1 MNNLKKL
8 IAWPGTGWI
17 GLGAVMFLAFIG
29 YGLFGHSAPE
39 PRRWAHVLVQKQP
52 GFDAQLKVDGTDWSA
67 PHLSAYSI
75 ATLKPPHVSPTL
87 RDLADHGQAQAID
100 YLAMSTK
107 ESPHQWTGLLAALA
121 DPNDLKPGE
130 NDPFKFDR
138 TFVATVTKGA
148 DWLPGDRMV
157 WTRIFIQPLNFN
169 FTGYT
174 VAATEN
180 ETVKIASVEATSTRK
195 FSADIGLTIPGVEG
209 PKASGGPSSE
219 NTVKATSDINAQY
232 EKLGIDIERGFLRIV
247 RESETGGDVLGNT
260 TVALSVVT
268 DPTMIFGGMVDR
280 EQADDRVQETENE
293 LVLLVTQVNAE
304 EGAPGSG
311 KAKDAIAVLPQP
323 LVPHCPLTAKVW
335 MLYEERKIDTGHDRY
350 SEGQQRVTLLRGYD
364 NKKPAVIVP
373 ADEVSPAVWSIQFTP
388 EKFQPEAG
396 NSDLSQSVSFV
407 HAKVDTGQARKL
419 VFTDFGMA
427 SRFAH
432 VLRLHSIGH
441 NGWDKEAM
449 LGNLNFDYPKGA
461 SFSPFKTSND
471 ECDPGYKRAT
481 SRGHSQQPKTEG

>member
-1 MNNLKKL
+1 MDLRRL
-8 IAWPGTGWI
+8 FSRPGTGWI
-17 GLGAVMFLAFIG
+17 VLAAVALFAFVG
-29 YGLFGHSAPE
+29 YDLSSGRSAPD
-39 PRRWAHVLVQKQP
+39 PRRWAHVLVKEQP
-52 GFDAQLKVDGTDWSA
+52 GFASQLKVDGTDWSA

-75 ATLKPPHVSPTL
+75 ATLKPPHVNPTL

-100 YLAMSTK
+100 YLAMNTK
-107 ESPHQWTGLLAALA
+107 DSPHQWTELLAALA
-121 DPNDLKPGE
+121 DPSDLKPGE
-130 NDPFKFDR
+130 KDPFKFDR

-157 WTRIFIQPLNFN
+157 WTRIFVQPMNFN

-209 PKASGGPSSE
+209 PKAGGGPSSE
-219 NTVKATSDINAQY
+219 NTVKAKSDINAQY
-232 EKLGIDIERGFLRIV
+232 EKLGIDIDRGFLRIV

-268 DPTMIFGGMVDR
+268 DPATLFGGMVDR
-280 EQADDRVQETENE
+280 AQAADRVQETENE

-311 KAKDAIAVLPQP
+311 KAKDAITVLPQP
-323 LVPHCPLTAKVW
+323 LVPHCPLTANVW
-335 MLYEERKIDTGHDRY
+335 MLYEERKIDTGHDHY

-364 NKKPAVIVP
+364 NRKPAVIVP

-396 NSDLSQSVSFV
+396 NSDLPQSVSFV
-407 HAKVDTGQARKL
+407 HAKVDTGQAREL

-432 VLRLHSIGH
+432 VLRLYSVGH

-461 SFSPFKTSND
+461 SFLPFKTSND
-471 ECDPGYKRAT
+471 ECASGYNRAN
-481 SRGHSQQPKTEG
+481 RGYYQRQAKAAG

>member
-1 MNNLKKL
+1 MDLKRL
-8 IAWPGTGWI
+8 ITRPGTGWI
-17 GLGAVMFLAFIG
+17 VLAAVVLFAFVG
-29 YGLFGHSAPE
+29 YELFGGRSAPD

-52 GFDAQLKVDGTDWSA
+52 GFDSQLKVDGTDWSE

-75 ATLKPPHVSPTL
+75 ATLKPPHVNPTL

-107 ESPHQWTGLLAALA
+107 DSPHQWTELLAALA

-130 NDPFKFDR
+130 KDPFKFDR

-232 EKLGIDIERGFLRIV
+232 EKLGIDIEREFLRIV

-268 DPTMIFGGMVDR
+268 DPATIYGR
-280 EQADDRVQETENE
+280 KADSRVQETEKE
-293 LVLLVTQVNAE
+293 LVLLVTQVNAD
-304 EGAPGSG
+304 APGSG

-323 LVPHCPLTAKVW
+323 LVPHCPLTANVW
-335 MLYEERKIDTGHDRY
+335 MLYEERKIDTGHDHY
-350 SEGQQRVTLLRGYD
+350 SEGQQRVTLLRRYD
-364 NKKPAVIVP
+364 KSKHAVMVP
-373 ADEVSPAVWSIQFTP
+373 ADEVSPAVWSIQIMP
-388 EKFQPEAG
+388 DAEKTNPSE
-396 NSDLSQSVSFV
+396 SVKFV
-407 HAKVDTGQARKL
+407 HANVDKGQAREL

-427 SRFAH
+427 SRLAH
-432 VLRLHSIGH
+432 VLRLYSVDH
-441 NGWDKEAM
+441 NGSDKEAT

-461 SFSPFKTSND
+461 SFLPFKTSDN
-471 ECDPGYKRAT
+471 ECASGYHRA
-481 SRGHSQQPKTEG
+481 SRGHYQPTEKED